1 MHSHFHDTV
10 LTPHLNELE
19 GRVLDLLV
27 GVPEVEVE
35 QVEYLGL
42 VHLAPT
48 DLVVLQLVPG
58 DE

>member
-1 MHSHFHDTV
+1 M
-10 LTPHLNELE
+10 
-19 GRVLDLLV
+19 LDLLV

-48 DLVVLQLVPG
+48 DLIVLQLVPG
-58 DE
+58 DEECYNSPHSTLPFT

>member
-1 MHSHFHDTV
+1 M
-10 LTPHLNELE
+10 
-19 GRVLDLLV
+19 LDLLV
-27 GVPEVEVE
+27 RVPEVEVE

-58 DE
+58 DEGVLQLSPLYTPLHLIL